1 MLNLFTIIG
10 QIFIRKRKNNMKN
23 KISKFIIS
31 SICLLFVLF
40 GNIFTGKAEQKCSAS
55 ALSFSNVQNQTIS
68 SAENQET
75 TTENKMTPFLID
87 PTNIFLSSSN
97 VLGNETEYLYVFD
110 NEDSLLKVIDKETGD
125 FRAEN
130 TSYQTN
136 FSPTGIISID
146 ELLLLYDVNDGQ
158 IQTACIS
165 QNDFTEFEVEETFK
179 QKLLNANKILVVE
192 ISTIPYVLICPSN
205 PTENN
210 FELISFE
217 KIQTEEQKVLKT
229 KETISFKI
237 SIDFADNVSDYDH
250 IYACE
255 NNEKLFVMIVKGDN
269 IVSFEYDLSVKKS
282 SVNSIQSPS
291 PESERFS
298 TSEII
303 DFCEI
308 SLTDSKIVAILLEN
322 KIEFYSFSISSGD
335 IVLAHIQ
342 DQDLDFSGDENF
354 LISNFCAFEN
364 TLAVLSSEKQQINT
378 YTFSCDLSNLQKQEK
393 IIKNKDV
400 SPLLWENS
408 DDFLYVKA
416 TADTK
421 ILSAPFSKDTLATIN
436 LNQTMVIVGEG
447 YIGEEK
453 ILGYSYVLFTSDDVN
468 HLGYVK
474 NSSIEELEKS
484 TYSYSKV
491 TVLTNTALLK
501 YPTYIRNDGIN
512 SENGE
517 MLKATADVWVSTTET
532 GLYEYSCQGVK
543 FLKVSVKESDGSSR
557 EGFIDISRARNRA
570 EKATKVVTNASILKD
585 NSEIFTEENSESEI
599 ITYLDEG
606 ARVKIIGKRNTKTN
620 FTKVTF
626 NDKAG
631 NTHTG
636 YVYTSNV
643 KTDTWSM
650 LQIFGM
656 ALIIINTILLVV
668 IICVKNKVT
677 K

>member
-1 MLNLFTIIG
+1 
-10 QIFIRKRKNNMKN
+10 MKN

-40 GNIFTGKAEQKCSAS
+40 GNIFAGKAEQRSSAS
-55 ALSFSNVQNQTIS
+55 ALSFSDVQNQSTAS
-68 SAENQET
+68 TESEET
-75 TTENKMTPFLID
+75 KDDQMTQFLID
-87 PTNIFLSSSN
+87 PTKIFLSSFDA
-97 VLGNETEYLYVFD
+97 GGEEKQFLYVFD
-110 NEDSLLKVIDKETGD
+110 EEDSLLKVIDKETGD

-130 TSYQTN
+130 TFCETN

-158 IQTACIS
+158 IQTMCVS
-165 QNDFTEFEVEETFK
+165 QDNFTEFEVEETFK
-179 QKLLNANKILVVE
+179 QKLLSANKILVVE
-192 ISTIPYVLICPSN
+192 ISGVPYVLICPNN

-217 KIQTEEQKVLKT
+217 RIQTEDQKVLKT
-229 KETISFKI
+229 KQTISFKI
-237 SIDFADNVSDYDH
+237 SSDFVDNVSDYDH

-255 NNEKLFVMIVKGDN
+255 NDQKLFVMIVKDDN
-269 IVSFEYDLSVKKS
+269 IVSFEYDLSLQKP

-291 PESERFS
+291 QESERFS

-308 SLTDSKIVAILLEN
+308 SLTDSKIVAIMLEN
-322 KIEFYSFSISSGD
+322 KIEFYSFSISAGD

-342 DQDLDFSGDENF
+342 DHDLDFSSDETF
-354 LISNFCAFEN
+354 SITSFCAFEN

-378 YTFSCDLSNLQKQEK
+378 YTFSGNLLGFEKQEK

-400 SPLLWENS
+400 SDLLWT
-408 DDFLYVKA
+408 DLDKFVFVKA
-416 TADTK
+416 NSDTK
-421 ILSAPFSKDTLATIN
+421 ILAKPFSKNVLSTIN
-436 LNQTMVIVGEG
+436 LGQTMVIVGEG
-447 YIGEEK
+447 LVGGEK
-453 ILGYSYVLFTSDDVN
+453 ILGYSFVLFTTGDVN
-468 HLGYVK
+468 FWGYVK
-474 NSSIEELEKS
+474 NSTIDELEKT
-484 TYSYSKV
+484 TYGYSKV

-501 YPTYIRNDGIN
+501 YPTYIRNDGMN
-512 SENGE
+512 SEVGE
-517 MLKATADVWVSTTET
+517 MLKATADVWVSTEET
-532 GLYEYSCQGVK
+532 GLFEYSCQGVK
-543 FLKVSVKESDGSSR
+543 FLRVFVKESDGSTR
-557 EGFIDISRARNRA
+557 EGFIDISRARNRM
-570 EKATKVVTNASILKD
+570 EKASKVISNASILKND
-585 NSEIFTEENSESEI
+585 SEVFTEADSESEI
-599 ITYLDEG
+599 ITYLGKD

-668 IICVKNKVT
+668 IICAKNKVT